1 MRRRGLLLLLIAF
14 LSGAAIADSLG
25 QQFHDGVQVDLKR
38 QLESGLY
45 ARRPEE
51 FAYIARVVRMVDQQ
65 QLPEKLVISTF
76 AWARHKR
83 PYPLVYFERALQ
95 VRARRIGIVVVG
107 IQVPKAVQ

>member
-1 MRRRGLLLLLIAF
+1 MRHRGVLLLLVAF
-14 LSGAAIADSLG
+14 LSGVAIADSLG

-38 QLESGLY
+38 QLETGLY
-45 ARRPEE
+45 ARRREE
-51 FAYIARVVRMVDQQ
+51 FAYIARVVRMVDRR

-95 VRARRIGIVVVG
+95 VRAKRIGIVVPG
-107 IQVPKAVQ
+107 IQVTKEFQ